1 MSSTYQP
8 AGPGRHEHASVLV
21 QPRRILMVSHQFPP
35 HVSGIGNVAAAEAAH
50 LVAAGNEVTVLTTD
64 GGRASDTITPE
75 GYRLVRVRAWEGLE
89 RRYGIPF
96 PVSGA
101 SLASTARRLVRWA
114 DLVHIHDV
122 LYMPC
127 WATALA
133 ARRAGTPMIVTQHVA
148 EVAHTSHLTRM
159 VQHAVYRSA
168 GSRILRGA
176 ARVTVLNGR
185 VADFVAGQ
193 GVPRTRIRLLP
204 NGVDTDRFRPAAPGE
219 RDEIRRRYGLPQDA
233 VLALFVGR
241 FVPKKGVDRLLAAL
255 GDDYVVVLAGG
266 ERPAHVPDDGR
277 SVFLG
282 SLPPDRVG
290 EVYRAVDM
298 FVLPSESE
306 GFPLSAQE
314 AMASGLPV
322 VLRHD
327 DGYGPYALE
336 DVGVRFI
343 DGSPASIRHE
353 LTALASDAGRREEL
367 GRAALDHARSAF
379 AWREHTVR
387 LEALWDEVI
396 DEARR
401 A

>member
-1 MSSTYQP
+1 MSTNLP
-8 AGPGRHEHASVLV
+8 AEHGHPPEHPTVLL
-21 QPRRILMVSHQFPP
+21 QPRRILMVAHQFPP

-50 LVAAGNEVTVLTTD
+50 LVASGNEVTVLTTD
-64 GGRASDTITPE
+64 GERASSMMTPE
-75 GYRLVRVRAWEGLE
+75 GYRIVRVKAWEGLE
-89 RRYGIPF
+89 RHRGIPF
-96 PVSGA
+96 PVSGR
-101 SLASTARRLVRWA
+101 SLMTTTRRLVRWA

-127 WATALA
+127 WAAAWA
-133 ARRAGTPMIVTQHVA
+133 ARRAGRPVIVTQHVA
-148 EVAHTSHLTRM
+148 TVAHTSAATRLA
-159 VQHAVYRSA
+159 QRAVYGSA

-176 ARVTVLNGR
+176 ERVTVLNGR
-185 VADFVAGQ
+185 VAGFVAEQ
-193 GVPRTRIRLLP
+193 GVRPDRIRLLP
-204 NGVDTDRFRPAAPGE
+204 NGVDTTRFRPPAPGE
-219 RDEIRRRYGLPQDA
+219 REELRRAYGLPQDT

-277 SVFLG
+277 TVFLG
-282 SLPPDRVG
+282 SLAPDRVG

-327 DGYGPYALE
+327 EGYDPYALE

-353 LTALASDAGRREEL
+353 LSALAADEGWRREL
-367 GRAALDHARSAF
+367 GEAALDHARTHF
-379 AWREHTVR
+379 AWREHTAK
-387 LEALWDEVI
+387 LEALWDEI
-396 DEARR
+396 LDGATH